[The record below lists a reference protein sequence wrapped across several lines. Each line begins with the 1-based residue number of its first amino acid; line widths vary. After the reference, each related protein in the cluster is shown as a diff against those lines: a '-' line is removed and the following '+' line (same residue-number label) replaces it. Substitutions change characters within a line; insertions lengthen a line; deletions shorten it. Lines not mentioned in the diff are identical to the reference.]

1 MSWLSRIIDEIFE
14 AHSIFSTKLLLFFVC
29 VLRCKRPLQSTLLV
43 AINRHIVSGNPKK
56 DNDELK
62 CLVFLS
68 TVSNSSKWQWYMH
81 GEDMG
86 NAPLFPFSSF
96 LLGLPPIFKSHTIK
110 PCTVKNNSLSD
121 EYVTLFHDKA
131 RTCVTMT
138 TVVSYQIESVS
149 LK

>member
-110 PCTVKNNSLSD
+110 PCTVKNNLLSR
-121 EYVTLFHDKA
+121 YVTLFHYIGH
-131 RTCVTMT
+131 V
-138 TVVSYQIESVS
+138 
-149 LK
+149 LP